1 VARRLIECVPNFS
14 EGRSLAVIDAIAGAI
29 GDTAGVAILG
39 RTMDADHNRSVIT
52 FAGEP
57 AGVAEA
63 AVRAVAEAVS
73 RIDLNTHR
81 GVHPRIGAADVVP
94 FVPLEG
100 MTLEECAAVAV
111 TVAERIWH
119 ELQVPV
125 YLYEA
130 AARRPDR
137 VRLENVRRGD
147 FEGLREQVLTDAERR
162 PDLGGPQLHPTA
174 GAAVVG
180 ARPFLIAWNVVLAT
194 ADVAIA
200 KRIARAIRASS
211 GGFPHLKALGLELAS
226 RRLVQVSMNLT
237 DFERTPLPAVYDEIR
252 RLATLEGVELLEA
265 ELIGLLPSAALDQI
279 AGSALRFA
287 NFTPECIV
295 EERVDA
301 LLKYR

>member
-1 VARRLIECVPNFS
+1 
-14 EGRSLAVIDAIAGAI
+14 
-29 GDTAGVAILG
+29 
-39 RTMDADHNRSVIT
+39 
-52 FAGEP
+52 
-57 AGVAEA
+57 
-63 AVRAVAEAVS
+63 
-73 RIDLNTHR
+73 
-81 GVHPRIGAADVVP
+81 
-94 FVPLEG
+94 
-100 MTLEECAAVAV
+100 
-111 TVAERIWH
+111 VAERIWH

-252 RLATLEGVELLEA
+252 RLATLEGVGLLEA
-265 ELIGLLPSAALDQI
+265 ELIGLLPRAALDQI